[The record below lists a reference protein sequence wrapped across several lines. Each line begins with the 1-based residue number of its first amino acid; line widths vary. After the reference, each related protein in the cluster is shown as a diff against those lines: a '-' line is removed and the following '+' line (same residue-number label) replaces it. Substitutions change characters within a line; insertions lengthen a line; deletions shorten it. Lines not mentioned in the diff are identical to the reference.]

1 MDFNKPILEQISGPQ
16 SSVSDAVTSA
26 TDKISSGFNSIS
38 SASLGDASS
47 EFINSN
53 SIISKFV
60 FLLLVLIVFIMLMN
74 LGVYIISYFLRPDTT
89 PYVVKGLINGN
100 RQILVPQDPKN
111 SNAVTIYRSN
121 NADKGIEFTWSVWLH
136 IDALPWGAYSRIFS
150 KGNGTSQ
157 NGPTMSLYKGT
168 DAAGASDNTVTIR
181 IQMDTVAAETATDGN
196 IVDIKN
202 IPIGRWFNLAVRM
215 QNKIMDVY
223 VNGVVANRHVFK
235 NVPKQNYG
243 DVQVGGFS
251 GNLSDLRYFNAAL
264 NVFQINNI
272 VMAGPNL
279 TTANASADSRFD
291 YLSSSWYKPQA

>member
-1 MDFNKPILEQISGPQ
+1 MDFNKPILEQISGPS
-16 SSVSDAVTSA
+16 SSVSDSITSA
-26 TDKISSGFNSIS
+26 TDKISSSFNSIS

-74 LGVYIISYFLRPDTT
+74 LGVYIISYFLRPNTT

-100 RQILVPQDPKN
+100 RQIIVPQDPTN
-111 SNAVTIYRSN
+111 SNSITIYRSN
-121 NADKGIEFTWSVWLH
+121 NEDKGLEFTWTVWLH
-136 IDALPWGAYSRIFS
+136 VDALPWGAYNRIFS

-157 NGPTMSLYKGT
+157 NGPTLSLYKGT
-168 DAAGASDNTVTIR
+168 DTSGASDNTGTIKIR
-181 IQMDTVAAETATDGN
+181 MDTVAAETATDGN
-196 IVDIKN
+196 VVDIKN
-202 IPIGRWFNLAVRM
+202 IPMGRWFNLAVRM

-223 VNGVVANRHVFK
+223 VNGVVAKRHVFK
-235 NVPKQNYG
+235 NVPKQNYS
-243 DVQVGGFS
+243 DVQVGGFN
-251 GNLSDLRYFNAAL
+251 GNLSDLRYFNSAL

-272 VMAGPNL
+272 AMAGPNL
-279 TTANASADSRFD
+279 TAANSSTDTKFD